1 MIPSYVFREGLFFYL
16 SNCLYLC
23 PVSRILG
30 IDYGSKKVG
39 IAVTDPLK
47 IIVSPLKTVA
57 TSEIFT
63 FLKEYLC
70 QEEVELIVIGE
81 PYLLDGQPAQFHPKV
96 IEFANKLK
104 KIFPAFEV
112 VLHDETNTS
121 KKAKDVLLASG
132 ARKKKRRDKRL
143 IDKIAA
149 SLLLEE
155 YLTEKG
161 IF

>member
-1 MIPSYVFREGLFFYL
+1 MYLGRDFFYP

-47 IIVSPLKTVA
+47 IIVSPLITVP
-57 TSEIFT
+57 TSEMFT
-63 FLKEYLC
+63 YLKEYLSH
-70 QEEVELIVIGE
+70 EEVELIVIGE

-96 IEFANKLK
+96 IEFAKKLK
-104 KIFPAFEV
+104 KLFPNFEV
-112 VLHDETNTS
+112 VMHDETNTS
-121 KKAKDVLLASG
+121 MKAKNVLLASG
-132 ARKKKRRDKRL
+132 ARRKKRRDKSL
-143 IDKIAA
+143 VDKIAA